1 VVDGFNNPW
10 QPSRE
15 RLAGA
20 HGLRRSGTHDL
31 DPGRR
36 TTSGPVAGHQNVTAA
51 GSFDQLRE
59 LLAVHE
65 AGEELIL
72 RAITRHHVPGGN
84 QVADARMAE
93 EHEAKE
99 TLAALEKLDVN
110 SPEFAEGSPRSRP
123 TCVDWPFGLKPRAE
137 FRPTGRGWKHGSG
150 DHSSPPCKTA

>member
-110 SPEFAEGSPRSRP
+110 SPEFAERFAAFKADVRR
-123 TCVDWPFGLKPRAE
+123 LA
-137 FRPTGRGWKHGSG
+137 FRTEAAGGVP
-150 DHSSPPCKTA
+150 A